1 MPFSVEVTGDDA
13 HRCHQGKGVNQLS
26 LIFCYFLRRK
36 ITCIPQI
43 IQIEL
48 TELRKNTSSSRA
60 TFVKNVVN
68 SACVRLYCR
77 NVSKKK
83 TTMEQEKRQFEK
95 FVEEN
100 KDTIYTVCYMF
111 SKDKD
116 EVAELFEESLINL
129 WKGYSRIVPDN
140 LKGWVYR
147 VCLNTCISQGRKN
160 RRHAHEELTMDFS
173 PFDDEPAEAR
183 SSQIRIIHER
193 ISQLQL
199 LDRAL
204 VLLWLEDISYN
215 EIGEILGISPK
226 AVSVRLVRIKEQLKN
241 K

>member
-1 MPFSVEVTGDDA
+1 
-13 HRCHQGKGVNQLS
+13 
-26 LIFCYFLRRK
+26 
-36 ITCIPQI
+36 
-43 IQIEL
+43 
-48 TELRKNTSSSRA
+48 
-60 TFVKNVVN
+60 
-68 SACVRLYCR
+68 
-77 NVSKKK
+77 
-83 TTMEQEKRQFEK
+83 
-95 FVEEN
+95 
-100 KDTIYTVCYMF
+100 MF

-116 EVAELFEESLINL
+116 EVADLFEESLINL
-129 WKGYSRIVPDN
+129 WKGYSRMVPDN

-147 VCLNTCISQGRKN
+147 VCLNTCIAQGRRN
-160 RRHAHEELTMDFS
+160 SRHAHEELTMDFS
-173 PFDDEPAEAR
+173 PFDDEQTETR
-183 SSQIRIIHER
+183 SSQIRIVHER